1 MLLEDWHCESP
12 GQNSLN
18 GSMTSLLWASVYQS
32 GCVRIHCNDRP
43 NSSGF
48 KKKTCIFTQAAHP
61 RWGTILINCVA
72 LLTDI
77 TSGQQSHSHLEHC
90 WSPLQEKTRALWY
103 LKAVT
108 RCSGSERTSTIFAHD
123 FLKNLFTFYWR
134 IIVLQ
139 NFAVF
144 CQISTWISHRYTYI
158 PSLLNL
164 PPISLPIPPL

>member
-1 MLLEDWHCESP
+1 MRALGKTPWMAPWRPFCELQCISQDVL
-12 GQNSLN
+12 GYTA
-18 GSMTSLLWASVYQS
+18 MTDPIPVVL
-32 GCVRIHCNDRP
+32 R
-43 NSSGF
+43 
-48 KKKTCIFTQAAHP
+48 KKTCIFTQAAHP

-103 LKAVT
+103 FKAVT
-108 RCSGSERTSTIFAHD
+108 RCSGSERTSTIFAHH